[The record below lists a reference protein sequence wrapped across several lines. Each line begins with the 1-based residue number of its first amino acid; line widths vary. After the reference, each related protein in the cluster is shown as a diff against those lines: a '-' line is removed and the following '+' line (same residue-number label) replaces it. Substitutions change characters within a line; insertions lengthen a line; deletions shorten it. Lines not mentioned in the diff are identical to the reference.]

1 MKKDR
6 WKIDRQLFITVNGDR
21 QNIRIRAAEEGLTPI
36 LFVHGG
42 PGVCDRHLVLK
53 NQSALAEKYTLV
65 CWDQRGSGKSYTP
78 AIKEQKLSLRTY
90 LDDVRAVIDAVS
102 ELTGSEKLVLAGHS
116 WGSVLGLITA
126 KEYPDKIAAYIGQG
140 QFIDGEKNEEL
151 SYAFCV
157 EEAKRRGNKKALK
170 QLEGGAPV
178 QGRYPTD
185 KAMMT
190 QRDWLSKFGGGT
202 WKKQQGLISSLLMPL
217 LKSPEYSLSDIGK
230 YASGA
235 LYLSKA
241 LWNDVVAQRLGDIDK
256 LDMPVI
262 ITQGDHDF
270 NTPTALAKEW
280 FEKLHAPFKKWI
292 AFSDSAHSPIFEEP
306 QKWKEQVEKAL
317 AEAGVGTV

>member
-1 MKKDR
+1 MKEGKWEVD
-6 WKIDRQLFITVNGDR
+6 KELFIDVNGDR
-21 QNIRIRAAEEGLTPI
+21 QNIRIRAAKQGLTPI

-53 NQSALAEKYTLV
+53 NQSALAENYTLV

-78 AIKEQKLSLRTY
+78 QIKEQKLTLRTY
-90 LDDVRAVIDAVS
+90 LDDVRAVIDKVC
-102 ELTGSEKLVLAGHS
+102 EPTGSQKLVLAGHS

-126 KEYPDKIAAYIGQG
+126 KEYPQKIAAYIGQG
-140 QFIDGEKNEEL
+140 QFIDGWKNEEI

-157 EEAKRRGNKKALK
+157 EEAKKRGNKKALK
-170 QLEGGAPV
+170 QLEGGAPSE
-178 QGRYPTD
+178 GRYPSD

-202 WKKQQGLISSLLMPL
+202 WKKQQGLIGSLLLPL
-217 LKSPEYSLSDIGK
+217 LKSPEYSLAEIGK

-241 LWNDVVAQRLGDIDK
+241 LWNDVVSQHLGGIEE

-270 NTPTALAKEW
+270 NTPTVLAKEW
-280 FEKLHAPFKKWI
+280 FEKLNAPYKKWI
-292 AFSDSAHSPIFEEP
+292 SFAESAHSPIFEEP
-306 QKWKEQVEKAL
+306 QKWGEEVKNAL
-317 AEAGVGTV
+317 NEALKI